1 MVGNEDTPHRPFLL
15 WLNFTPSF
23 MFIPLDRVAS
33 EDEDCGHSVTAPL
46 CCSFFLTLFP
56 PSTEGPSYRLQF

>member
-46 CCSFFLTLFP
+46 
-56 PSTEGPSYRLQF
+56 